1 MKFSSIFSKKNIG
14 KRLVYK
20 LKKEDLRLE
29 LKDVNTEIINKFSLV
44 LPNRNA
50 IIKSLIQFLS
60 QGSIYCNQSNLTA
73 TPQKFYVI
81 KSDIKNFFP
90 SINKHKLYQ
99 KLVKSSLLKD
109 PSMDIIKKFIFNSD
123 ISGVPLGMPF
133 SNALSEVYLE
143 EFDDAIRREFS
154 PIFYV
159 RYVDDILIIKSYPK
173 SMTIDKN
180 SEKNLLFS
188 LLEQIDLSANESKT
202 DIYECTPSVNTL
214 NFEYL
219 GYNFNISDEKL
230 HIDISKKKYDKKV
243 LNRLTR
249 YFKYYKSS
257 AHTDE
262 DFWILYYRI
271 KNLIYGVT
279 SSGEKGTDHKLK
291 FGIGFSY
298 KFINSEDRLKDLLKT
313 FHYFRTKY
321 SNNFTSEQTARLFSL
336 ITVDS
341 SVNGRIIL
349 NQFSEIDDILLLLNK
364 RVTYTK
370 YSIIKLEEIA
380 QKIGCPSI
388 ARSNDSLYKYNL
400 QIQIMKKLRIH

>member
-1 MKFSSIFSKKNIG
+1 MKFSSIFSKNNIG

-202 DIYECTPSVNTL
+202 DIYEYTPSVNTL

-219 GYNFNISDEKL
+219 GYNFNISDKKL

-291 FGIGFSY
+291 FAIGFSY

-370 YSIIKLEEIA
+370 YSIIKLEGIA